1 MDTPR
6 NRLNSS
12 PFDFSLT
19 EDEILESLKADR
31 FPHDFVTPPES
42 EYLTTGTN
50 ESWKF
55 KTKSRITKKGKE
67 IVRVD
72 PNIEKETLEKL
83 MVTEEKYLK
92 TAKGSKLSSRSK
104 QEIYNEEFLAYHE
117 LGLTHLA
124 QCIRENPEQCKADLI
139 SAYSEDRSIPFII
152 GAIYLDALLANDK
165 LYSYEL
171 RSKQGYVR
179 VQWEPVVFY
188 TELKRTKPPKK
199 KKHTLRYYDPPLKK
213 YALPDCPVCG
223 SPARMCRAGQQ
234 NRLWQVCCTDPEGK
248 CENYLRECQ
257 FDKEY
262 VAMKEWV
269 RHVSERSWSM
279 RATES

>member
-1 MDTPR
+1 METSR
-6 NRLNSS
+6 SRLKTS
-12 PFDFSLT
+12 PFNYSMT
-19 EDEILESLKADR
+19 EDEILESLNIDR
-31 FPHDFVTPPES
+31 FPHDIVTLSES
-42 EYLTTGTN
+42 EFSTTGTN
-50 ESWKF
+50 ENWKF
-55 KTKSRITKKGKE
+55 KTKSGITKKGKE
-67 IVRVD
+67 IVRAD

-83 MVTEEKYLK
+83 KVTEEKYLK
-92 TAKGSKLSSRSK
+92 TAKGSRLSSRTK
-104 QEIYNEEFLAYHE
+104 QEIYNEEFLAFHE

-139 SAYSEDRSIPFII
+139 SAYSEDRSIPFIL

-188 TELKRTKPPKK
+188 TALKRTKPPKK

-213 YALPDCPVCG
+213 YNLPNCPICG
-223 SPARMCRAGQQ
+223 SPAKMCRAGQQ

-248 CENYLRECQ
+248 CENYIRDCRFE
-257 FDKEY
+257 KEY
-262 VAMKEWV
+262 VAMKEWI
-269 RHVSERSWSM
+269 RHCEGKEGSDN
-279 RATES
+279 